1 MSVRPR
7 CAGGCGF
14 YGNKEHENYCSVC
27 FKKMFPQ
34 EAFKLA
40 EKQPTI
46 ITTNKNQ
53 KSKINEINESKEE
66 IIANDSKNPKDKPLK
81 KEDIKPKK
89 KIQKKRHRCWNCRK
103 KIPLAAQFE
112 CKCGYVFCSM
122 HRFHDAHNCDYDWK
136 TQHTKHLAS
145 KNPEI
150 AAPKVPGFE

>member
-14 YGNKEHENYCSVC
+14 YGTKDTKNYCSVC

-89 KIQKKRHRCWNCRK
+89 KNAKKK
-103 KIPLAAQFE
+103 DIDVGIVEK
-112 CKCGYVFCSM
+112 
-122 HRFHDAHNCDYDWK
+122 RFH
-136 TQHTKHLAS
+136 
-145 KNPEI
+145 
-150 AAPKVPGFE
+150 